1 MKSLAGQI
9 RINPCLEILQVTVE
23 ESNSDKILKTTRDRS
38 QNPQKRTIGLKED

>member
-23 ESNSDKILKTTRDRS
+23 EPNSDKILKTRDRS
-38 QNPQKRTIGLKED
+38 HNPQKRAIGLKED